1 MPGGSL
7 DMDCNSIYLPYGDGA
22 SFSGFRAETWPVPGK
37 PGHNLTFRPVQH
49 YYDLGLIFKLPPR
62 LE

>member
-1 MPGGSL
+1 
-7 DMDCNSIYLPYGDGA
+7 MDCNSIYLPYGDGA